1 MNFQVA
7 PTADWLGL
15 QDLEPISQVESDGAL
30 IIRVRGIAEVTGCLR
45 DCEILK
51 HVSSA
56 IHRYG
61 TEPQEFRDTTLG
73 GKPVILKIDRQ
84 RYRCMFCKKLFYQPI
99 RSLDGKRHMTAR
111 MIEHIVKQCVL
122 TTNMNVARNLGI
134 DEGTVRAVFRDWYAL
149 QQETVRF
156 STPEIL
162 GIDEISLTQRM
173 PRCVLTNVGER
184 RLFDILPNRRKD
196 DLRPYFSGMPDR
208 YRVKVVVADM
218 WRPYHDIAREFF
230 PDARTVVDRFH
241 VQRMANNGLDI
252 VRKRVA
258 RFRTRD
264 QRIALKDVRFLLF
277 KRADD
282 LSLEEAD
289 RVAEWLRF
297 SPDLRRAY
305 RIKEAFSA
313 AYSEPNRRRAEKAF
327 DRCIQKI
334 PPELRLSFSELTTAF
349 GNWRPQILNFFD
361 LGGVTNAYTE
371 SVNGL
376 IRLLQRNGRGY
387 SFEVMRARLLYDKEA
402 RSRRTSVK
410 PRPRFDPGV
419 REFLTGLPDE
429 ACDRDAAGLEY
440 GPSIDALLQIL
451 ERDENDTISVKKEI

>member
-1 MNFQVA
+1 MNFQA
-7 PTADWLGL
+7 SSSISWLGL
-15 QDLEPISQVESDGAL
+15 RDLEPISQVETDTAL
-30 IIRVRGIAEVTGCLR
+30 IIQVRGTAEVTGCLR

-51 HVSSA
+51 DVSSA
-56 IHRYG
+56 IHKYG

-99 RSLDGKRHMTAR
+99 RSLDSRRHMTAR

-122 TTNMNVARNLGI
+122 TTNMNVARGLGI
-134 DEGTVRAVFRDWYAL
+134 DEGTVRSVFRDWYAL

-208 YRVKVVVADM
+208 YKVKVVVADM

-258 RFRTRD
+258 RFRTRE

-282 LSLEEAD
+282 LSAEEAD
-289 RVAEWLRF
+289 RVADWLRF
-297 SPDLRRAY
+297 SSDLRRAY

-313 AYSEPNRRRAEKAF
+313 AYSEPTRRRAEKAF
-327 DRCIQKI
+327 DRCLQKI
-334 PPELRLSFSELTTAF
+334 PQDLRLPFSELTTAF

-387 SFEVMRARLLYDKEA
+387 SFEVMRARLLYDKDA

-410 PRPRFDPGV
+410 PHERFEGHV
-419 REFLTGLPDE
+419 REFLTGLPMD
-429 ACDRDAAGLEY
+429 ACDRDDDGMEY
-440 GPSIDALLQIL
+440 GPSIDALVEML
-451 ERDENDTISVKKEI
+451 DCDTKGTDQK